1 MSLHKVCDCVLEVDE
16 ARGKCS
22 SPEQYNKRWSE
33 GHPHRVWKKE
43 FNVSESVMSEEKFLC
58 KGDSLGQAF
67 PD

>member
-1 MSLHKVCDCVLEVDE
+1 MRREGSAV
-16 ARGKCS
+16 AQS
-22 SPEQYNKRWSE
+22 STYKRWSE

-43 FNVSESVMSEEKFLC
+43 FNVTESVMSEEKFLC